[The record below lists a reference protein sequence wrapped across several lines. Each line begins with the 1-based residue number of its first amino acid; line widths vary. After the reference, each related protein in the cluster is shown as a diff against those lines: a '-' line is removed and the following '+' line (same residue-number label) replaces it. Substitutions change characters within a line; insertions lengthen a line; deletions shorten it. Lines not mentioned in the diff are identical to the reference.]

1 MIYMFNEIFEY
12 KNNLTIT
19 GLNSALINEYII
31 NYFETTNKNVL
42 VVTDSLYD
50 TNMIYKGIQK
60 LNNNVY
66 LFPMDEFAT
75 VLAISTSPDLR
86 VVRIDTLNKVNNN
99 RRNIV
104 VTNLSGYLKNIDKKI
119 ENIHIDY
126 ETNRKDIVSFLE
138 NNSYI
143 KTNLVTNTGEYAIR
157 NFIIDI
163 YPIQSDE
170 AIRIEFFGDSIE
182 SIRKFDVES
191 QISNTNIDSF
201 DLYSF
206 TDNGSNEKNIRKC
219 NN

>member
-1 MIYMFNEIFEY
+1 MFSEIFEY

-31 NYFETTNKNVL
+31 NYFEITNKNVL

-50 TNMIYKGIQK
+50 ANIIYKGIQK

-75 VLAISTSPDLR
+75 VLAISASPDLR
-86 VVRIDTLNKVNNN
+86 VVRIDTLNKISNNK
-99 RRNIV
+99 RSIV

-126 ETNRKDIVSFLE
+126 KTNRKDIVTFLE

-191 QISNTNIDSF
+191 QISNINIDSF
-201 DLYSF
+201 NAIITNCNSGWDLF
-206 TDNGSNEKNIRKC
+206 ILIG
-219 NN
+219 